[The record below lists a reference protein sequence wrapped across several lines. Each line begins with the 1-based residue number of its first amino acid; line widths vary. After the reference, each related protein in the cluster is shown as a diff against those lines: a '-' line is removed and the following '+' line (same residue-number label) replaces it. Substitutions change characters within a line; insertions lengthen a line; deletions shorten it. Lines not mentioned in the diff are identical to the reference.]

1 MNKLRYPGLV
11 LTMLLLMLIGCEKD
25 DSSANSQ
32 LTGKIIGRISDAR
45 TNLPIIGASI
55 STNPSTEVVTSDSA
69 GQYGISKI
77 AAGRYTV
84 SASKSGYTP
93 NSVDVTARS
102 DTLVV
107 ADIKLSI

>member
-1 MNKLRYPGLV
+1 MNKLRYFAAV
-11 LTMLLLMLIGCEKD
+11 LTTLLLMLTSCQKD

-45 TNLPIIGASI
+45 TNLPIIGATI
-55 STNPSTEVVTSDSA
+55 STNPSTEVMTSDST
-69 GQYGISKI
+69 GQYNISKI

-84 SASKSGYTP
+84 TASKSGYAP
-93 NSVDVTARS
+93 NSVDVTVRS